1 MIWLLVLV
9 VHIAIEQIENKPNQH
24 RMLRLDYNYDEMYD
38 EIVENNELFGEKK
51 LPALVSLSLYRI
63 LKQ

>member
-38 EIVENNELFGEKK
+38 IVFVNIYQITIRIIVELCCGSKC
-51 LPALVSLSLYRI
+51 I
-63 LKQ
+63 